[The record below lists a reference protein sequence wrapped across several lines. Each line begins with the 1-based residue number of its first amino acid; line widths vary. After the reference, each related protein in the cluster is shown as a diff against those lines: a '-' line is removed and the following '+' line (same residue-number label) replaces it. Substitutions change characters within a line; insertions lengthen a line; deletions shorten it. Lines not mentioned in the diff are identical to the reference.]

1 MIKIKLKPN
10 QFLNKNVWK
19 SFKSENFTRNSDTA
33 ISKSNG
39 KIVRKTLNK
48 EQAVEYELIKTLS
61 VKLIIDNYGRNPTFQ
76 NMKKTKIGYTI
87 TRFCKPKQKVD
98 CRWNI
103 YIKIDT
109 NEAILTCNKE
119 CQNKNPIK
127 RLGLILIL

>member
-19 SFKSENFTRNSDTA
+19 SLKSENFQKDRVFSRT
-33 ISKSNG
+33 NG

-76 NMKKTKIGYTI
+76 NITKTKIGYTI

-98 CRWNI
+98 CSWNI

-109 NEAILTCNKE
+109 NETIITFNKE
-119 CQNKNPIK
+119 CQHKNPIK

>member
-10 QFLNKNVWK
+10 QFLNKNIWK
-19 SFKSENFTRNSDTA
+19 SFKKENFQKDRDFSRTYGR
-33 ISKSNG
+33 I
-39 KIVRKTLNK
+39 IRKTLNK
-48 EQAVEYELIKTLS
+48 EQTVEYDLIKKLS
-61 VKLIIDNYGRNPTFQ
+61 EKLIIDNYGRNPTFQ

-119 CQNKNPIK
+119 CQHKNPIK

>member
-19 SFKSENFTRNSDTA
+19 SFKSENFQKDRVFSRT
-33 ISKSNG
+33 NG

-61 VKLIIDNYGRNPTFQ
+61 EKLIIDNYGRNPTFRYIT
-76 NMKKTKIGYTI
+76 KTKIGYTL
-87 TRFCKPKQKVD
+87 TRTCKPKQKFN

-109 NEAILTCNKE
+109 NEANLTCNKE
-119 CQNKNPIK
+119 CQHKNPIK
-127 RLGLILIL
+127 RLGLILI

>member
-1 MIKIKLKPN
+1 M
-10 QFLNKNVWK
+10 NKNAWK
-19 SFKSENFTRNSDTA
+19 SFKSENFIRESKVRASSKT
-33 ISKSNG
+33 ISE
-39 KIVRKTLNK
+39 IIRKTLNK
-48 EQAVEYELIKTLS
+48 EQIVEYDLIKKLS
-61 VKLIIDNYGRNPTFQ
+61 EKLIIDNYGRNPTFQ

-119 CQNKNPIK
+119 CQHKNPIK